1 MMGTRGRRSHPTQP
15 ECISKKKNKMDV
27 EPDQLMLLTTL
38 LHTVSCKLRPD
49 GKGRSSRPGC
59 TRTHEVPLSRQML
72 KIIIH
77 NNRTRT
83 S

>member
-1 MMGTRGRRSHPTQP
+1 MMGTRGEDHTQP
-15 ECISKKKNKMDV
+15 NRNAFPKKKNKMDV

-49 GKGRSSRPGC
+49 GKGRSSRPC
-59 TRTHEVPLSRQML
+59 TRTQEVPLSRQML